1 MVARNGLP
9 SFPFTTAA
17 RVPFGEKRDLNLVQS
32 RGLPA
37 GPDMTSYSAA
47 TIVSTDLT
55 SSGLASGSLGA
66 V

>member
-37 GPDMTSYSAA
+37 GPDMTS
-47 TIVSTDLT
+47 
-55 SSGLASGSLGA
+55 
-66 V
+66 